1 MNAQCGEVA
10 SQVPR
15 PNELGGTLT
24 WKVANGQGK
33 TSEKAA
39 TGSTPVFSIVVFLSM
54 HCVLSS

>member
-1 MNAQCGEVA
+1 MLSGEVT

-15 PNELGGTLT
+15 PNELGNLT
-24 WKVANGQGK
+24 RKVANGQGK

-39 TGSTPVFSIVVFLSM
+39 TGSAPVFSIVVFLSM

>member
-1 MNAQCGEVA
+1 MGG
-10 SQVPR
+10 QVPR

-39 TGSTPVFSIVVFLSM
+39 TGSTPVFSIGVLLST
-54 HCVLSS
+54 VLSYQAEPVG